1 MPVLS
6 LDVAG
11 LLMDTDANTDTATVN
26 RVKAFEF
33 RLVLMELSSPHH
45 TQPLEHRNLWA
56 QIKLCLEGKG
66 FVRVLV
72 ASPLHRPSRAR
83 AHYRPDRG
91 RVG

>member
-33 RLVLMELSSPHH
+33 RLVLLELSSPHH
-45 TQPLEHRNLWA
+45 DLSGTY
-56 QIKLCLEGKG
+56 
-66 FVRVLV
+66 RVHMHQ
-72 ASPLHRPSRAR
+72 S
-83 AHYRPDRG
+83 
-91 RVG
+91 